1 MPQGAD
7 EHAGGE
13 VPHLPCH
20 LGHLGQSAVM
30 KEEGK
35 EIKGCTRTEKNSEG
49 SKKKHRNKTLFEFGE
64 ETLFICDQCSF
75 KTNNLRNL

>member
-1 MPQGAD
+1 MRSAAGPQGAD

-30 KEEGK
+30 KEKGK
-35 EIKGCTRTEKNSEG
+35 EIKGCTEKNSEG
-49 SKKKHRNKTLFEFGE
+49 SKRKHRNKTLFEVE
-64 ETLFICDQCSF
+64 DVYL
-75 KTNNLRNL
+75 